1 MKRSAICLLALILL
15 LCFSDIS
22 LAHRVNAFAYVDGD
36 SIRVE
41 CSFSQSRKVMHGKL
55 VIKDLETGA
64 ALLEGITDKAGVF
77 RFRPDAAFLATGH
90 GLNILLFAGEGHRA
104 EWRVSPE
111 ELASLSQNGPK
122 NMAQDMAQDGTQNG
136 AKDAVPARRPA
147 PVPATGP
154 ASDPAATASPMGS
167 AAVASTVDAAELEVI
182 VGRVLDAKLAPVK
195 QALARQQ
202 DSGPDLRDI
211 VGGLGWILGL
221 LGLGAYMKYRR

>member
-1 MKRSAICLLALILL
+1 MKRSAICLLALVLP
-15 LCFSDIS
+15 LCFSDVS

-41 CSFSQSRKVMHGKL
+41 CSFSQSRKVMNGKL

-122 NMAQDMAQDGTQNG
+122 NR
-136 AKDAVPARRPA
+136 AKGDIPARRPA

-154 ASDPAATASPMGS
+154 ASDPAATASPMGP
-167 AAVASTVDAAELEVI
+167 AAAASTVDAAELEAI

-211 VGGLGWILGL
+211 VGGLGWIFGL